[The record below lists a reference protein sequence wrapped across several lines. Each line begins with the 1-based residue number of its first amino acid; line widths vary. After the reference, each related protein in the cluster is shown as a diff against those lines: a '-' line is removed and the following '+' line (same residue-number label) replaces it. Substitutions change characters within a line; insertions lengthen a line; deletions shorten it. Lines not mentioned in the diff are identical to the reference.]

1 MSRGKVYGGTLLV
14 SGTTIGAGMLALPVT
29 TGLAGFLPSV
39 MLFIA
44 YWLFMTFTAFLFLEV
59 NLWMEHNANI
69 VTMAKR
75 TLGPW
80 AQAASWL
87 VYLFLLYCL
96 TAAYIAGGGSLFS
109 DSFTA
114 LTGIAVPTWIT
125 PLPLLFL
132 FGYFIF
138 KGTRS
143 VDVINRILMV
153 GLVIAFILLI
163 VVLLPHEE
171 LPLLAHA
178 DWPLLSIGVSV
189 VATSFGFHII
199 IPSLTTYLNRN
210 VRQLKQVIFI
220 GSLIPLIV
228 YIVWNFLT
236 LGVIPVEGQNG
247 LMEGYKQGAN
257 GAHLLTL
264 ALNNPLISLVA
275 RSFSIFA
282 IVTSFLGVSL
292 SLMHFLADGLKLKE
306 AGKGKALLL
315 LLTFIPPLLFTLFYP
330 RAFLA
335 ALEYAGAFGVILL
348 LGVLPILMVW
358 KGRAVHRREALSPP
372 GAAKAL

>member
-1 MSRGKVYGGTLLV
+1 
-14 SGTTIGAGMLALPVT
+14 
-29 TGLAGFLPSV
+29 
-39 MLFIA
+39 
-44 YWLFMTFTAFLFLEV
+44 
-59 NLWMEHNANI
+59 
-69 VTMAKR
+69 
-75 TLGPW
+75 
-80 AQAASWL
+80 
-87 VYLFLLYCL
+87 
-96 TAAYIAGGGSLFS
+96 
-109 DSFTA
+109 
-114 LTGIAVPTWIT
+114 
-125 PLPLLFL
+125 
-132 FGYFIF
+132 
-138 KGTRS
+138 
-143 VDVINRILMV
+143 
-153 GLVIAFILLI
+153 
-163 VVLLPHEE
+163 
-171 LPLLAHA
+171 
-178 DWPLLSIGVSV
+178 V

-210 VRQLKQVIFI
+210 VRQLKQVILI

-358 KGRAVHRREALSPP
+358 KGRAVHQEGSSFTTWGGKGAL
-372 GAAKAL
+372 ALGLCFSLAVIGLEIANQLGLLEHLIK